1 VKPDPR
7 SPCIIGVAAETWRDG
22 PGASPEPLD
31 MWAAVAGAAFRDSLA
46 SGGLG
51 AVDAVHLV
59 HCMSWSYDDPVARLS
74 SQMGIEPS
82 HSEVSV
88 LAGTAGQRMVNA
100 AGERM
105 LRGESELAL
114 VVGGEA
120 LASRKIVRR
129 QGNQPAWSYP
139 ADTNGAPPIDL
150 DKWISP
156 TEWVHGILQPT
167 LTFALLDTARRHR
180 LGVAVEEYRMNAA
193 ELLSRCSAVAAT
205 TPTAWF
211 RTPRSATEIGTP
223 TNENRFISSP
233 YTKYMAAIM
242 DVDMAAALLVAT
254 HAKADA
260 LGVPLDRRVY
270 LRGWSFGR
278 DAVHIAE
285 RPYLDRS
292 PAMVRAAHDA
302 LRTADIGVDDVAQF
316 DLYSCFAASVLFAC
330 DALELSLGDSR
341 PPTVIGGLPY
351 HGGPSSNYTT
361 HAIVGMVDRLRAE
374 GGFGV
379 VSGVG
384 MHMTKHVWAV
394 YCSTPGRVAPPDYGE
409 VQRSID
415 IDALRCVTPVVPEPT
430 KCRIAAMSVTHS
442 RVGAPDMAIGIL
454 DLPDGS
460 RAYGRA
466 FDPDTV
472 NVLNVGEW
480 VGQRV
485 TIESLPDHSN
495 AIRLPD

>member
-1 VKPDPR
+1 
-7 SPCIIGVAAETWRDG
+7 
-22 PGASPEPLD
+22 
-31 MWAAVAGAAFRDSLA
+31 MWAAVAGAAFRDSHA
-46 SGGLG
+46 SRGLG
-51 AVDAVHLV
+51 AVDSVHLV
-59 HCMSWSYDDPVARLS
+59 HCMSWSYDDPVQRLS
-74 SQMGIEPS
+74 SLLGIEPS
-82 HSEVSV
+82 HTEVSV

-120 LASRKIVRR
+120 LASRKALHR
-129 QGNQPAWSYP
+129 QGNLPAWRFP
-139 ADTNGAPPIDL
+139 ADTNGSPPIDL
-150 DKWISP
+150 DEWISP

-180 LGVAVEEYRMNAA
+180 LSAAVEDYRMSAA
-193 ELLSRCSAVAAT
+193 ELLSRCSSVAAA

-233 YTKYMAAIM
+233 YTKYMTAIM

-260 LGVPLDRRVY
+260 LGVPLERRVY

-278 DAVHIAE
+278 DAVHVAE

-292 PAMVRAAHDA
+292 TAMVRAAHDA
-302 LRTADIGVDDVAQF
+302 LRAANIGVDDVAQF

-330 DALELSLGDSR
+330 DALGLSHTDSR

-361 HAIVGMVDRLRAE
+361 HAIVGMVDRLRME
-374 GGFGV
+374 EGFGV

-394 YCSTPGRVAPPDYGE
+394 YGSTPGRVAPPDYGE

-415 IDALRCVTPVVPEPT
+415 VDAPRLVTPVVPVPT
-430 KCRIAAMSVTHS
+430 TCRMAAVSVTHS
-442 RVGAPDMAIGIL
+442 RAGAPDTAIGIL
-454 DLPDGS
+454 DLPDGN
-460 RAYGRA
+460 RAYGRTT
-466 FDPDTV
+466 DPDAV
-472 NVLNVGEW
+472 YALSVGEW
-480 VGQRV
+480 VGERV
-485 TIESLPDHSN
+485 TIETLADHSN
-495 AIRLPD
+495 VIRLPD